1 MPEFTPYLSEIKY
14 RGAGSQDFIEVVL
27 DDGADPS
34 AVEVVIYNND
44 GTVRSTNDL
53 PGTPDNT
60 IAGSDVYSV
69 QAAVHRMGAVALVV
83 DGTVVAFVSFDD
95 SVTATEGPADG
106 MTSTQ
111 IGTTGQGE
119 SLVST
124 DHGDSY
130 STSTSPDRGII
141 PCFLA
146 GTRVETPEGP
156 RAIEHLRPGDLVLT
170 RDQGARPVAWIGTRR
185 VAEDEARRHDLHP
198 IRIPAGAL
206 GNARDICVSPAHRV
220 ALDGPLCELWF
231 GEPELLAPAAQLVG
245 WRGIHVACDIA
256 APTYLHLMFDTHQ
269 LVTTDGLISES
280 FHPGARAL
288 GGLDGA
294 ARAELLMLFPTL
306 AEAPMRATARRC
318 LKGHETKVLL
328 AA

>member
-14 RGAGSQDFIEVVL
+14 RGPGSQDFIEVVL
-27 DDGADPS
+27 DNGADPS
-34 AVEVVIYNND
+34 VVEVVVYNND
-44 GTVRSTNDL
+44 GTIRSTNAL
-53 PGTPDNT
+53 PGSPDNT
-60 IAGSDVYSV
+60 IAGSDVYSI
-69 QAAVHRMGAVALVV
+69 QAPVHRLGAVALVV
-83 DGTVVAFVSFDD
+83 DGTVVGYVSFDD
-95 SVTATEGPADG
+95 AVTATEGPADG

-111 IGTTGQGE
+111 IGSTGNGD
-119 SLVST
+119 SLVTT
-124 DHGDSY
+124 DHGASY

-156 RAIEHLRPGDLVLT
+156 RVIEHLHPGDLVLT
-170 RDQGARPVAWIGTRR
+170 RDHGAQPVAWIGARR
-185 VAEDEARRHDLHP
+185 VGKDEARRHDLHP

-206 GNARDICVSPAHRV
+206 GNRRDICVSPAHRV
-220 ALDGPLCELWF
+220 ALHGPLCELWF
-231 GEPELLAPAAQLVG
+231 GEAELLAPASQLVG
-245 WRGIHVACDIA
+245 WRGIHVARDIA

-294 ARAELLMLFPTL
+294 ARAELLLLFPAL
-306 AEAPMRATARRC
+306 AGAPVSATARRC

>member
-27 DDGADPS
+27 DNGADPS
-34 AVEVVIYNND
+34 VVEVVIYNNN
-44 GTVRSTNDL
+44 GTVRSTNAL
-53 PGTPDNT
+53 PATPDNT

-69 QAAVHRMGAVALVV
+69 QAGVHRLGAVALVV

-95 SVTATEGPADG
+95 GVTATEGAADG
-106 MTSTQ
+106 LTSTQ

-124 DHGDSY
+124 DHGASY
-130 STSTSPDRGII
+130 TTSTTPDRGVI

-146 GTRVETPEGP
+146 GTRVDTPEGP
-156 RAIEHLRPGDLVLT
+156 RPIETLRPGDLVLT
-170 RDQGARPVAWIGTRR
+170 RDHGAQPVAWIGSRRVSASETRR
-185 VAEDEARRHDLHP
+185 HNLHP
-198 IRIPAGAL
+198 IRIPSGAL

-231 GEPELLAPAAQLVG
+231 GEAELLAPAARLVG
-245 WRGIHVACDIA
+245 WRGIHVAHDIP
-256 APTYLHLMFDTHQ
+256 APVYLHLMFDTHQ

-280 FHPGARAL
+280 FHSGARAL

-294 ARAELLMLFPTL
+294 ARSELFQLFPAL
-306 AEAPMRATARRC
+306 AEAPVTATARRC
-318 LKGHETKVLL
+318 LNGHETKVLL